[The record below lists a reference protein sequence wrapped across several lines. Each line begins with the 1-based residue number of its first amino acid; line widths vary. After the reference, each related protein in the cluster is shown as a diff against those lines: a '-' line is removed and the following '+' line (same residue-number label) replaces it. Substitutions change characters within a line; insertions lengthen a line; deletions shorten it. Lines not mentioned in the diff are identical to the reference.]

1 MQLMVNSER
10 VYIVIKSAF
19 AGSLYLVLA
28 FLVAADLQFVRF
40 HALLLQDFRAAVS
53 PSRYSEMAFFSSTK
67 FQKKKRSVGAQGA
80 QSLLAPKHAVWRAC
94 AGGWRTQFQPTATT
108 DH

>member
-40 HALLLQDFRAAVS
+40 HALLLQDFRVAAS

-67 FQKKKRSVGAQGA
+67 FQKKKTINWGAGRAVFARSKTRCVAR
-80 QSLLAPKHAVWRAC
+80 LRRRLAHPI
-94 AGGWRTQFQPTATT
+94 PTNC
-108 DH
+108 DD

>member
-1 MQLMVNSER
+1 MLLLVNSEL

-19 AGSLYLVLA
+19 AGSYILSCACL
-28 FLVAADLQFVRF
+28 LVAADLQLVRF

-67 FQKKKRSVGAQGA
+67 FQNKRSVGAQVFARSKTRCVCVARLRRG
-80 QSLLAPKHAVWRAC
+80 LAHPI
-94 AGGWRTQFQPTATT
+94 PTNC
-108 DH
+108 DD

>member
-1 MQLMVNSER
+1 MVNSER

-40 HALLLQDFRAAVS
+40 HALLLQDFRVAAS

-67 FQKKKRSVGAQGA
+67 FQKKKNDQLGQGA

-94 AGGWRTQFQPTATT
+94 AGGWCTQFQPTATT
-108 DH
+108 DD